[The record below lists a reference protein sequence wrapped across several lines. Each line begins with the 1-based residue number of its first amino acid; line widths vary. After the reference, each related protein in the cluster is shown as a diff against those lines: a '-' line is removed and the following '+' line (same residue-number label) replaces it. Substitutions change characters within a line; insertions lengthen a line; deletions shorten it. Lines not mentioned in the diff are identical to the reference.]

1 MKKKNVMMIAMMFS
15 VFTTATALTAGAQE
29 IQAGTEETRAAQE
42 MQSGSGEAEKAGTYV
57 LPVKELTKK
66 SVDENPYMAKGDTNI
81 HHDCYNTDTTD
92 AVLPL
97 GIYPEINVSYEKVN
111 ANASPAIFLTHADM
125 RWCRCRADL
134 RFVTLTLMRRRRLD
148 ISHRHSMTA
157 GAI

>member
-111 ANASPAIFLTHADM
+111 ANASPAIFFD
-125 RWCRCRADL
+125 
-134 RFVTLTLMRRRRLD
+134 
-148 ISHRHSMTA
+148 
-157 GAI
+157 

>member
-81 HHDCYNTDTTD
+81 HT
-92 AVLPL
+92 
-97 GIYPEINVSYEKVN
+97 IRIRR
-111 ANASPAIFLTHADM
+111 M
-125 RWCRCRADL
+125 RYCRSVFIRK
-134 RFVTLTLMRRRRLD
+134 
-148 ISHRHSMTA
+148 SMFHMKK
-157 GAI
+157 